1 MGDFNSVPTTLPIA
15 IIREHAGLSDS
26 WVVTHPQSVYT
37 QTISSAAQAVEKYGV
52 TADSPLNSYSAGKPL
67 DPHARQYLGKR
78 LDYIFYRQPR
88 KSPRLSPQ
96 YIIRASRCQVVM
108 LEKVPGHN
116 FSYSDHFGLEST
128 LDIITTIPDPED
140 PADIPPRSDTDI
152 ADAGR
157 QRPPVEV
164 DSELPIVTIDTMVNA
179 LTTCY
184 RYSQHRSKK
193 ELLCFAGCL
202 VLLVGAI
209 VASVWINHGW
219 INPIIIVATI
229 FLAWLGTTLLY
240 EGFIYG
246 RWECN
251 ALMNVIEELDIHKR
265 SLRLAAQQ
273 GSIK

>member
-1 MGDFNSVPTTLPIA
+1 VIALGDFNSIPTTLPIA
-15 IIREHAGLSDS
+15 VIREHAGLSDS
-26 WVVTHPQSVYT
+26 WVITHPESVYT
-37 QTISSAAQAVEKYGV
+37 QTISNALQAVEKYGV

-67 DPHARQYLGKR
+67 DPHARQHLGKR

-88 KSPRLSPQ
+88 KSSRLSPQ
-96 YIIRASRCQVVM
+96 YIIRASNCQVVM
-108 LEKVPGHN
+108 LEKVPGYS
-116 FSYSDHFGLEST
+116 FSYSDHFGLEAT
-128 LDIITTIPDPED
+128 LDVVTTIPEPENPED
-140 PADIPPRSDTDI
+140 VVDI
-152 ADAGR
+152 GR
-157 QRPPVEV
+157 RRPPVEV
-164 DSELPIVTIDTMVNA
+164 DSELATETIDTMVNA

-193 ELLCFAGCL
+193 ELLTFAACL

-246 RWECN
+246 KWECN

-265 SLRLAAQQ
+265 SLRFSAQQ
-273 GSIK
+273 VT

>member
-1 MGDFNSVPTTLPIA
+1 M
-15 IIREHAGLSDS
+15 
-26 WVVTHPQSVYT
+26 THPESVYT

-128 LDIITTIPDPED
+128 LDIVTTIPDPEN
-140 PADIPPRSDTDI
+140 PADILSASDTDI

-164 DSELPIVTIDTMVNA
+164 DSELPLVTIDTMVNA

-184 RYSQHRSKK
+184 KYSQHRSKQ

-240 EGFIYG
+240 QGFIYG
-246 RWECN
+246 KWECN

-273 GSIK
+273 VSIK